1 MVNRISGL
9 ASGMDIDGMVKKLM
23 TAERIPLDK
32 LNANKQILTWQRDQY
47 RTLNSKVLD
56 FRNAAFNMKLDS
68 AYLSKKSSSSDDTV
82 ASVTASASATEG
94 NYSLEVTKLAKAA
107 SLTSGDLMAGAGDA
121 TKTLGAIATDA
132 SVTLNDPSITLNA
145 NTTISITGGKGSA
158 NIQVN
163 PTDTVSQFVTN
174 VNAKSSVTGVKLSYD
189 STLDSLFF
197 VSTAT
202 GDTAKVDIKSTDS
215 NLLGK
220 ILKLP
225 GTAPGATT
233 LETETGTRATA
244 FASLND
250 VIDPTLTATQ
260 TLRITYQPTGVASP
274 NNYDVQITKG
284 KTIGQL
290 VDDINSS
297 PLGQTGVT
305 AYLDSTGQLAFMNP
319 DNSHHLSFTD
329 QTVDGTDIVDKLGLT
344 SSTRS
349 AGQAFNT
356 VSVAG
361 NNASVKFNN
370 VVGSYATNTF
380 TINGLTFTAKKEAAT
395 TNVTVSEDVDTIYNN
410 IKGFVDKY
418 NDLISTVNTK
428 TSETR
433 YRDFTPLTDEQKTA
447 MKDDDIKA
455 WQDKAQSGL
464 LHNDGILTSGI
475 SNLRSSLTKTI
486 SGIPT
491 GDFNQLAEIGITTG
505 AYQEQGKLYIDDT
518 KLKDAIANHPDQV
531 KKLFTANDGI
541 TTSDDGHGLAVRLY
555 DQAKSWNEKLIAK
568 AGVSTSVNSGY
579 LIGKNLNSIGT
590 SIDKMNTKLTATE
603 TRYYNQFNAME
614 TAINK
619 LNSQSAQLAQF
630 GK

>member
-9 ASGMDIDGMVKKLM
+9 ASGMDIDSMVKKLM

-47 RTLNSKVLD
+47 RTINSKVLD
-56 FRNAAFNMKLDS
+56 FRNAAFNMKLDA

-121 TKTLGAIATDA
+121 TKTLGTVAGVPGLGLAADT
-132 SVTLNDPSITLNA
+132 TL
-145 NTTISITGGKGSA
+145 SITGGKGSA
-158 NIQVN
+158 NIQVKT
-163 PTDTVSQFVTN
+163 TDTVSQFVAN

-189 STLDSLFF
+189 STLDSLFL
-197 VSTAT
+197 VSSST
-202 GDTAKVDIKSTDS
+202 GDAAKIDLKSTDP
-215 NLLGK
+215 NLLGNV
-220 ILKLP
+220 LKLP
-225 GTAPGATT
+225 GTGAGATT
-233 LETETGTRATA
+233 SETETGTRATA
-244 FASLND
+244 FTSLND

-260 TLRITYQPTGVASP
+260 TLRITYQPMGVGSP

-297 PLGQTGVT
+297 QLGQTGVT
-305 AYLDSTGQLAFMNP
+305 AYLDSSGQLAFMNP
-319 DNSHHLSFTD
+319 DNSHHLSFSD
-329 QTVDGTDIVDKLGLT
+329 QTSDGTDIVDKLGLT

-349 AGQAFNT
+349 TGQAFTT
-356 VSVAG
+356 VSKAG
-361 NNASVKFNN
+361 TNALVKFNG
-370 VVGSYATNTF
+370 VDGSYASNTF

-395 TNVTVSEDVDTIYNN
+395 TNLTVSEDVDTIYNN
-410 IKGFVDKY
+410 IKSFVDKY

-433 YRDFTPLTDEQKTA
+433 YRDFTPLTDEQKAA

-464 LHNDGILTSGI
+464 LHNDSILTSGI
-475 SNLRSSLTKTI
+475 ANLRSSLTKTV

-505 AYQEQGKLYIDDT
+505 TYQEQGKLYIDDT

-541 TTSDDGHGLAVRLY
+541 TTNDDGHGLAVRLY

-579 LIGKNLNSIGT
+579 LIGKSLNSIGT
-590 SIDKMNTKLTATE
+590 DIDKMNTKLTATE

-614 TAINK
+614 SAINK
-619 LNSQSAQLAQF
+619 LNSQSSYLSQL

>member
-1 MVNRISGL
+1 TLGTVAGVPGLGL
-9 ASGMDIDGMVKKLM
+9 AG
-23 TAERIPLDK
+23 
-32 LNANKQILTWQRDQY
+32 
-47 RTLNSKVLD
+47 
-56 FRNAAFNMKLDS
+56 
-68 AYLSKKSSSSDDTV
+68 
-82 ASVTASASATEG
+82 
-94 NYSLEVTKLAKAA
+94 
-107 SLTSGDLMAGAGDA
+107 
-121 TKTLGAIATDA
+121 
-132 SVTLNDPSITLNA
+132 
-145 NTTISITGGKGSA
+145 NTTLVITGGKGSA

-163 PTDTVSQFVTN
+163 TTDTLSQFVTN
-174 VNAKSSVTGVKLSYD
+174 VNAKSSITGVKLSYD

-197 VSTAT
+197 VSSST
-202 GDTAKVDIKSTDS
+202 GDAAKIDLKSTDPD
-215 NLLGK
+215 LLGTV
-220 ILKLP
+220 LKLP
-225 GTAPGATT
+225 GAGAGATT
-233 LETETGTRATA
+233 SETEIGTRPTPFAGSTA
-244 FASLND
+244 

-260 TLRITYQPTGVASP
+260 TLRITYQPTGVGAP

-290 VDDINSS
+290 VDDINGS

-319 DNSHHLSFTD
+319 DNTHHLTFTD
-329 QTVDGTDIVDKLGLT
+329 QTADGTDIVDKLGLT

-356 VSVAG
+356 VSKAG

-380 TINGLTFTAKKEAAT
+380 TISGLTFTAKKEGAAAT
-395 TNVTVSEDVDTIYNN
+395 TNLTVSEDVDTIYNN

-433 YRDFTPLTDEQKTA
+433 YRDFTPLTDEQKKA

-475 SNLRSSLTKTI
+475 SNLRSSLTKTV

-491 GDFNQLAEIGITTG
+491 SDFNQLAEIGITTG
-505 AYQEQGKLYIDDT
+505 SYQEQGKLYIDDT

-568 AGVSTSVNSGY
+568 AGVSTSVDSAY
-579 LIGKNLNSIGT
+579 LIGKNLKNLNT

-614 TAINK
+614 SAINK
-619 LNSQSAQLAQF
+619 LNSQSSYLSQL